1 MRVVV
6 ADDSTL
12 LREGLV
18 RLLEEAG
25 CDVAGQAVNA
35 QELLQLVRVS
45 QPDVAIVDIRMPP
58 TRTNEGL
65 RAAEE
70 IRAHHPGIGVLIL
83 SEYLE
88 AHYAVRLI
96 QAASGGMG
104 YLLKDRVSDLAN
116 FVDAVRRVASGEFVI
131 DPDIVAQLVGRRRH
145 QSPLDELT
153 PRELEVL
160 RLMAEGSSNRS
171 ICQKLFLS
179 PNTVESHVRN
189 ILSKM
194 GLEES
199 SDENRRVLAVITY
212 LRKGPPV
219 ISPP

>member
-25 CDVAGQAVNA
+25 FDVAGQAVNA

-58 TRTNEGL
+58 TRTDEGL

-104 YLLKDRVSDLAN
+104 YLLKDRDLAN

-131 DPDIVAQLVGRRRH
+131 DPDIVAQLVGRRRP

-160 RLMAEGSSNRS
+160 RLMAEGRSNRS

>member
-1 MRVVV
+1 VRVVV

-25 CDVAGQAVNA
+25 FDVAGQAVNA

-131 DPDIVAQLVGRRRH
+131 DPDIVAQLVGRRRP

-153 PRELEVL
+153 ARELEVL
-160 RLMAEGSSNRS
+160 RLMAEGRSNRS

>member
-25 CDVAGQAVNA
+25 FDVAGQAVNA

-58 TRTNEGL
+58 TRTDEGL

-104 YLLKDRVSDLAN
+104 YLLKDRDLAN

-131 DPDIVAQLVGRRRH
+131 DPDIVAQLVGRRRP

-160 RLMAEGSSNRS
+160 RLMAEGRSNRS

-212 LRKGPPV
+212 LRKSPPV

>member
-12 LREGLV
+12 LREGLC

-25 CDVAGQAVNA
+25 FDVAGQAANA

-45 QPDVAIVDIRMPP
+45 HPNVAIVDIRMPP
-58 TRTNEGL
+58 THTDEGL

-70 IRAHHPGIGVLIL
+70 IRADHPGVGVLIL

-88 AHYAVRLI
+88 THYAVRLV

-104 YLLKDRVSDLAN
+104 YLLKDRVSDLSS
-116 FVDAVRRVASGEFVI
+116 FLDAVRRVASGEFVI
-131 DPDIVAQLVGRRRH
+131 DPDIVAQLMRRRH
-145 QSPLDELT
+145 PQNPMDDLT
-153 PRELEVL
+153 PREIEVL
-160 RLMAEGSSNRS
+160 RLMAEGRSNRS

-199 SDENRRVLAVITY
+199 ANENRRVLAVITF
-212 LRKGPPV
+212 LRKGPSV
-219 ISPP
+219 I

>member
-18 RLLEEAG
+18 RLLNEAG
-25 CDVAGQAVNA
+25 FDVAGQAVNA

-70 IRAHHPGIGVLIL
+70 IRAQHPGIGVLIL

-88 AHYAVRLI
+88 AHYAVRLM

-104 YLLKDRVSDLAN
+104 YLLKDRVFDLAN

-131 DPDIVAQLVGRRRH
+131 DPDIVAQLVGRRRP

-160 RLMAEGSSNRS
+160 RLMAEGRSNRS

-212 LRKGPPV
+212 LRKGPAV

>member
-25 CDVAGQAVNA
+25 FDVAGQAVNA

-58 TRTNEGL
+58 TRTDEGL

-96 QAASGGMG
+96 RAASGGMG
-104 YLLKDRVSDLAN
+104 YLLKDRDLAN

-131 DPDIVAQLVGRRRH
+131 DPDIVAQLVGRRRP

-160 RLMAEGSSNRS
+160 RLMAEGRSNRS

>member
-1 MRVVV
+1 MRVVI

-25 CDVAGQAVNA
+25 FDVAGQASDA
-35 QELLQLVRVS
+35 RGLLELVRVN
-45 QPDVAIVDIRMPP
+45 QPNVAIVDIRMPP
-58 TRTNEGL
+58 THTDEGL
-65 RAAEE
+65 RAAED
-70 IRAHHPGIGVLIL
+70 IRAHHSGIGVLIL

-104 YLLKDRVSDLAN
+104 YLLKDRVSDLSS
-116 FVDAVRRVASGEFVI
+116 FVDAVRRVANGEFVI
-131 DPDIVAQLVGRRRH
+131 DPDIVTQLVARRRSP
-145 QSPLDELT
+145 SPLDELT
-153 PRELEVL
+153 PREIEVL
-160 RLMAEGSSNRS
+160 RLMAEGRSNRS

-199 SDENRRVLAVITY
+199 SNENRRVLAVITY
-212 LRKGPPV
+212 LRKGPSV
-219 ISPP
+219 I